1 MFFFND
7 FIGQFIKSRLRR
19 RRGAIMVFFALLAP
33 LLLGVIGFAVDASYL
48 YAQKGKLQDIA
59 DAVVLAASAHLR
71 EDDKGKREEII
82 KESFKVYLKANGF
95 KDTLSEAH
103 YKKTAQID
111 DMENFELAKV
121 DDWKLIWHIE
131 ENYKDKDDGVRD
143 HLVVCLVR
151 RKPTFFI
158 KLILPEQKS
167 VVVKAAAAAE
177 WVEKGGDE
185 ERKSRVRLVR

>member
-1 MFFFND
+1 MGFLNVS
-7 FIGQFIKSRLRR
+7 IGQFMKNSLRR

-33 LLLGVIGFAVDASYL
+33 LLLGVIGFAIDSSYL

-95 KDTLSEAH
+95 KDTLNEIH
-103 YKKTAQID
+103 YEKMSQNSD
-111 DMENFELAKV
+111 VENFELAEV
-121 DDWKLIWHIE
+121 DEWKLIWCGAE
-131 ENYKDKDDGVRD
+131 DCKDKDGGVRD
-143 HLVVCLVR
+143 HLVICLVR
-151 RKPTFFI
+151 REPTFFI

-177 WVEKGGDE
+177 WVEESGDGA
-185 ERKSRVRLVR
+185 RKSRVRLVR